1 MNEEEDFGIDLSVA
15 LAVQLDGSNARPHH
29 FPGPRVRDQR
39 VRHCQNEAWS
49 GLAKNRE
56 LRRGENPG
64 EPSSNGQAVAYD
76 QLYKGR
82 DFVDLF

>member
-1 MNEEEDFGIDLSVA
+1 MLDHITFLSEA
-15 LAVQLDGSNARPHH
+15 
-29 FPGPRVRDQR
+29 GPRVTESSRVRDQR

-56 LRRGENPG
+56 LRHGESPG

-82 DFVDLF
+82 DFVDLFWLWQLLS